1 MSRFL
6 KKSRKK
12 AGSSPGTLEHIG
24 ERKTDQTHITVM
36 HYDSDQLRE
45 RRVNTIDELIPLLDS
60 PKTTW
65 INIDGIHDL
74 PMIEKIGAHFGIHP
88 LTLED
93 IVNTGH
99 RPKIESF
106 DNYLFMVL
114 EMLHHNEADA
124 QITSEQ
130 VSLLIGPHLL
140 ISFQE
145 APGDTFDPVR
155 ERLRKGKGRIRK
167 TGCDYLAYALMDTVV
182 DHYFYI
188 LEKIGT
194 QIEEVD
200 DAVTE
205 NPQID
210 ILQAIH
216 ALKQEVIY
224 LRKQVWPLREIV
236 SHVTREETEL
246 IYDNTRLYF
255 NDVYDHVVQVIDTI
269 ESYRDLLGGMLELYL
284 SMVSNR
290 MNEVMKVLTI
300 IATIFIPRHLCGRDI
315 RHEFQIHTGTGVALG
330 IRAGLGRHGC
340 VGRCHA
346 RLFQKKEMAVRI
358 IRYGKNGSDFLT

>member
-1 MSRFL
+1 MSRFV
-6 KKSRKK
+6 KKSHKK
-12 AGSSPGTLEHIG
+12 AGSAPGTLVHIG
-24 ERKTDQTHITVM
+24 ERKTDRTHITVM
-36 HYDSDQLRE
+36 NYEGDQLRE
-45 RRVNTIDELIPLLDS
+45 RRVDTVDELMELLDL
-60 PKTTW
+60 PATTW

-74 PMIEKIGAHFGIHP
+74 SVIEKIGVHFGIHP

-99 RPKIESF
+99 RPKVESF

-114 EMLHHNEADA
+114 KMLQYNEAGE

-130 VSLLIGPHLL
+130 VSLLVGPRWL

-145 APGDTFDPVR
+145 APGDIFDPIR

-167 TGCDYLAYALMDTVV
+167 SGCDYLAYALMDTVV
-182 DHYFYI
+182 DHHFNI

-194 QIEEVD
+194 QIEAVD
-200 DAVTE
+200 EAVTE

-210 ILQAIH
+210 ILQTIH
-216 ALKQEVIY
+216 TLKQEVIY

-236 SHVTREETEL
+236 SNVIREETEL
-246 IYDNTRLYF
+246 IHDNTRLYF

-300 IATIFIPRHLCGRDI
+300 IATIFIPI
-315 RHEFQIHTGTGVALG
+315 TFVAG
-330 IRAGLGRHGC
+330 IYGMNFKHMPELEWPWGYGLAWVVIAVIAVAMLTFFR
-340 VGRCHA
+340 
-346 RLFQKKEMAVRI
+346 KK
-358 IRYGKNGSDFLT
+358 KWL